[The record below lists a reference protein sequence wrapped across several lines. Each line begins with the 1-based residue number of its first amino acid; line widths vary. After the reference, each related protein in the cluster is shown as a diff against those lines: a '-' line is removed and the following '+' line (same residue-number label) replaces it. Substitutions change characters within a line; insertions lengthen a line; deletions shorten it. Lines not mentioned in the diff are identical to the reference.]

1 MKRQGK
7 SRQKLDPSSFIL
19 ELFFVRTQKYVDTY
33 CIRLSNYITPNMIP
47 VDEVPFGAY
56 LSNEDLYVWE
66 IGGALDC
73 FSIVGVDVGKPSPL
87 DTSVVVM
94 V

>member
-1 MKRQGK
+1 
-7 SRQKLDPSSFIL
+7 
-19 ELFFVRTQKYVDTY
+19 
-33 CIRLSNYITPNMIP
+33 MIP

-56 LSNEDLYVWE
+56 LLNEDLYVWE

-73 FSIVGVDVGKPSPL
+73 FSIVGVDVGKPSPV